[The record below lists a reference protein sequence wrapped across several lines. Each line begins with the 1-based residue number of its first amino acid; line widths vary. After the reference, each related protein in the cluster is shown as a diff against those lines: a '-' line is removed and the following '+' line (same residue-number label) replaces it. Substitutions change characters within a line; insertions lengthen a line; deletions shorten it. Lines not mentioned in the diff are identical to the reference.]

1 MEGKHI
7 LIIGAGGYL
16 GAHISLAMAQQGAYV
31 TALCHS
37 PKDDT
42 AWNREM
48 HRIICGDITQMETIR
63 CILQHDYDY
72 AIYLISLNHFDS
84 EGEINQVCQTNV
96 LPLWNL
102 ENLLKDRIKKFIY
115 FSTQQVYGRTTS
127 AIINEDTLPAP
138 VNNYGLTH
146 LLCENITGLFNR
158 TSSAQYINVRLSNG
172 YGAPVFRDNNCWWL
186 VINDLCKTAFLEKTI
201 RLQSDGSPLRDF
213 IHVSDICQAIG
224 SILNNDSNENI
235 YNISS
240 GTSYTIGEIALFVQ
254 KTFKQVYNQ
263 NIPILLPEGKVLKTD
278 TDSRCK
284 ISNQRL
290 QKLGFTPQVNI
301 ETGIHSIFHYLESQY
316 PVHNQL

>member
-1 MEGKHI
+1 MDGKHI
-7 LIIGAGGYL
+7 LVIGASGYL
-16 GAHISLAMAQQGAYV
+16 GAHISLTMAQQGACV

-37 PKDDT
+37 PKDDD
-42 AWNREM
+42 AWNEAM
-48 HRIICGDITQMETIR
+48 HRIICGDITQTGTTDR
-63 CILQHDYDY
+63 ILQHDYDY

-84 EGEINQVCQTNV
+84 EGEISQVCQTNV

-102 ENLLKDRIKKFIY
+102 ENQLKDRIKKFIY

-146 LLCENITGLFNR
+146 LLCENITDLFNR
-158 TSSAQYINVRLSNG
+158 TSSAQYINIRLSNG
-172 YGAPVFRDNNCWWL
+172 YGEPIFKSNNCWWL
-186 VINDLCKTAFLEKTI
+186 VINDLCKTAFQEKVI

-213 IHVSDICQAIG
+213 IHVSDICRAIG
-224 SILNNDSNENI
+224 IILNNNSDENV

-240 GTSYTIGEIALFVQ
+240 GISYTIGEIALIVQ
-254 KTFKQVYNQ
+254 KIFKQIYNQ

-278 TDSRCK
+278 TDYRCK

-290 QKLGFTPQVNI
+290 QKLGFIPQVNI
-301 ETGIHSIFHYLESQY
+301 ETGVHSIFHYLENLY
-316 PVHNQL
+316 TGYNQP

>member
-7 LIIGAGGYL
+7 LVIGAGGYL
-16 GAHISLAMAQQGAYV
+16 GAHISLAIAQQGAYV

-37 PKDDT
+37 PKEDA
-42 AWNREM
+42 AWNEAM

-63 CILQHDYDY
+63 CVLQHDYDY

-96 LPLWNL
+96 LPLWNI
-102 ENLLKDRIKKFIY
+102 ENQLKNRIKKFIY

-127 AIINEDTLPAP
+127 AIIDENTLPAP

-158 TSSAQYINVRLSNG
+158 TSSTQYINIRLSNG
-172 YGAPVFRDNNCWWL
+172 YGSPVFKENNCWWL
-186 VINDLCKTAFLEKTI
+186 VINDLCKTAFQEKAI

-213 IHVSDICQAIG
+213 IHVSDICQAVK

-240 GTSYTIGEIALFVQ
+240 GISYTIGEIALLVQ

-278 TDSRCK
+278 TDCRCE

-290 QKLGFTPQVNI
+290 QKIGFAPQVNI
-301 ETGIHSIFHYLESQY
+301 EMGIHSIFHYLGSQY
-316 PVHNQL
+316 VIHNQL